1 MKTHEVFNWIQC
13 LHIVF
18 VNFVSCRAHDLKES
32 QAIISTWSVS
42 QYLWLEMNR
51 DGGTKIRHKNPI
63 STATFLS
70 KFTFWWVKFLLMKIT
85 FNWFEWFGLTRWL
98 KPMLE
103 IGWNRGI
110 AEDDIYEVTNSL
122 RSDKNTE
129 IFEKLWQLE
138 VDKPNPS
145 LRRVILKVYGV
156 GIFATVF
163 LYSIVTALA
172 RWHFLNNNLDSRK
185 IIWSHQYMQF
195 WQNL

>member
-1 MKTHEVFNWIQC
+1 
-13 LHIVF
+13 
-18 VNFVSCRAHDLKES
+18 
-32 QAIISTWSVS
+32 
-42 QYLWLEMNR
+42 
-51 DGGTKIRHKNPI
+51 
-63 STATFLS
+63 
-70 KFTFWWVKFLLMKIT
+70 
-85 FNWFEWFGLTRWL
+85 
-98 KPMLE
+98 MLE

-172 RWHFLNNNLDSRK
+172 R
-185 IIWSHQYMQF
+185 
-195 WQNL
+195 